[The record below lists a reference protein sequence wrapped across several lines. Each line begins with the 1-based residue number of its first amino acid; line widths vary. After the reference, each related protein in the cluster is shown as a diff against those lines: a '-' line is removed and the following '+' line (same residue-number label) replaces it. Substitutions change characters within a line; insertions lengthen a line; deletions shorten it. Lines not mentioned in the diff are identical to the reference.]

1 MEFFV
6 DGNGS
11 SNLKMS
17 RTAGSFEHLGKV
29 LYWAEWGGSVNA
41 YGPVSLQGEKAGI

>member
-1 MEFFV
+1 MYFFV

-17 RTAGSFEHLGKV
+17 HTADSFEHLGKV
-29 LYWAEWGGSVNA
+29 LY
-41 YGPVSLQGEKAGI
+41 